1 MQAVILIMQAV
12 MLDSKDL
19 TSQLISINPHVKRLL
34 KAGWLKWELLN
45 INHSA
50 NSFLKKKRM
59 KKRTHYQ
66 SILIIILK

>member
-19 TSQLISINPHVKRLL
+19 TSELISINPHVKKLL

-45 INHSA
+45 INHSV
-50 NSFLKKKRM
+50 NSFSKKKEWN
-59 KKRTHYQ
+59 KALTI
-66 SILIIILK
+66 SLF

>member
-34 KAGWLKWELLN
+34 KAGWLK
-45 INHSA
+45 
-50 NSFLKKKRM
+50 
-59 KKRTHYQ
+59 
-66 SILIIILK
+66 

>member
-19 TSQLISINPHVKRLL
+19 TSQLISINPHVKKLL

-50 NSFLKKKRM
+50 NSFSEKKKHET
-59 KKRTHYQ
+59 KHSLSVYFNSNT
-66 SILIIILK
+66 

>member
-50 NSFLKKKRM
+50 NSFLKKK
-59 KKRTHYQ
+59 KNETKHSLSVYFNSNT
-66 SILIIILK
+66 